1 MKNDKKPLVMSN
13 YDNDG
18 WFFWSFVPVRM
29 SFVLKGLKNRCF
41 MLELQKKKE
50 KFVQ

>member
-18 WFFWSFVPVRM
+18 WFFGRLSLLECRSSFM
-29 SFVLKGLKNRCF
+29 HC
-41 MLELQKKKE
+41 KKCYIC
-50 KFVQ
+50 